1 MGRIEVSDIEKDIRR
16 FLIPALRR
24 ASMRFFIKVNKVKIY
39 PRTEAL
45 RIARIDRGMYK
56 CASCL
61 GVFGPKEI
69 SVDHIVPVVPLDD
82 GIYDWNDYI
91 NGLFVETNKLQVL
104 CNPCHD
110 IKTSIEDNLRL
121 SSRKKKEINKKSKK
135 KLVKKKKV

>member
-1 MGRIEVSDIEKDIRR
+1 MNGIQKDIRR

-24 ASMRFFIKVNKVKIY
+24 ASMRFFIKVNKIKVY

-45 RIARIDRGMYK
+45 RIARIDRGLYK

-61 GVFGPKEI
+61 GTFGPKEI

-91 NGLFVETNKLQVL
+91 NGLFVETDKLQVL

-110 IKTSIEDNLRL
+110 IKSSIEDNLRL
-121 SSRKKKEINKKSKK
+121 SSRKNKQKSKK
-135 KLVKKKKV
+135 RLVKKKKV